1 MGTKHTTKAPAW
13 WKNTYF
19 IFGFLL
25 LLVAILGFI
34 RGARYIMDPG
44 QPYADALPWY
54 YVFAALIFFVN
65 GYVSHKT
72 YVREYHAL
80 LQEEESNAEVSR
92 DG

>member
-1 MGTKHTTKAPAW
+1 MDRKHPTKAPAW

-25 LLVAILGFI
+25 LIVAILGFI

-44 QPYADALPWY
+44 QPFSESLPWY
-54 YVFAALIFFVN
+54 YAFAALLFFVN
-65 GYVSHKT
+65 GYVSHKA
-72 YVREYHAL
+72 YLREFHTQ
-80 LQEEESNAEVSR
+80 LQEESDAEVSR